1 MCEGEQSEPFVV
13 ADGHTLL
20 RCLHCGTVYVHP
32 LPTPELSKALHTDA
46 YDGAQ
51 SGYFA
56 KVDTK
61 MRRSRHRLRLLR
73 KYVSG
78 RRFLDVGCSGGFM
91 VEAAREAG
99 YEATGIDIDAV
110 SIDYARQHYP
120 ENAFFNRTV
129 EEFQQSYKEQ
139 FDLIYCSEVIEHVPQ
154 PRAFVKAIADL
165 LAPEGI
171 LFITTPDI
179 SHWRVPKDI
188 RTWIGFAP
196 PAHCVYFTPGS
207 LIGLI
212 EEFGIRVIRRRW
224 AFKPGIKLIGRGSS

>member
-1 MCEGEQSEPFVV
+1 
-13 ADGHTLL
+13 
-20 RCLHCGTVYVHP
+20 

-46 YDGAQ
+46 YDGAR

-99 YEATGIDIDAV
+99 YEATGLDIDVV
-110 SIDYARQHYP
+110 SIDYAREHFP
-120 ENAFFNRTV
+120 EIALFNRTV
-129 EEFQQSYKEQ
+129 EEFRALYSGK

-154 PRAFVKAIADL
+154 PRPFMSAIAEL
-165 LAPEGI
+165 LAPGGI

-196 PAHCVYFTPGS
+196 PAHCVYFTPDS
-207 LIGLI
+207 LIRLI
-212 EEFGIRVIRRRW
+212 EDVGLRLIRRRW
-224 AFKPGIKLIGRGSS
+224 AFKPGIKLICGKK